1 MSAIALYPGLTL
13 LEAHRIAKTAGMY
26 LVSDGHD
33 VRISPIILPGWR
45 EVPMVVKIT
54 APDRGNVCTGER
66 VAA

>member
-13 LEAHRIAKTAGMY
+13 LEAKRIAKTAGMY
-26 LVSDGHD
+26 LVTDGKD

-54 APDRGNVCTGER
+54 APDRGYVCTDEQ